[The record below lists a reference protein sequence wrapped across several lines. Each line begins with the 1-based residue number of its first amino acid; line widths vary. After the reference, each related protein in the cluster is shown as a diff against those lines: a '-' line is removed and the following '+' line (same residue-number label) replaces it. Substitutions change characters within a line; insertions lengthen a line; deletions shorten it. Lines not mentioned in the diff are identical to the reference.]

1 MDARLNDLP
10 ALFGR
15 KGDWLGYDSDL
26 LSSLPPER
34 VETYTAL
41 EAVAMALAEMETS
54 IKQLQDDIAAHN
66 GAVNEWQDVLQSL
79 RPSFLDL
86 WRENKRTRAHD
97 RLG

>member
-1 MDARLNDLP
+1 MNDLP

-15 KGDWLGYDSDL
+15 KGEWLGYDSDL
-26 LSSLPPER
+26 LSNLPPER

-41 EAVAMALAEMETS
+41 EAVTAALVEQDAT
-54 IKQLQDDIAAHN
+54 IKQLQDDIAGHN
-66 GAVNEWQDVLQSL
+66 RAVTVWQDVLQSL